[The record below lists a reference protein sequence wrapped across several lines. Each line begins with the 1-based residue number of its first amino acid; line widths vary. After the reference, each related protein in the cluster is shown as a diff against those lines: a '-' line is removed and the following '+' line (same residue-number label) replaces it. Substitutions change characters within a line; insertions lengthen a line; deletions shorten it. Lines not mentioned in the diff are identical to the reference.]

1 MTMLNQLYQL
11 QLVSGQTR
19 AGSRAG
25 RSADGAAGD
34 VHGTCP
40 QRTRWLTE
48 LVRTAPLLV
57 GNDTE
62 TRATVLNCRKN

>member
-25 RSADGAAGD
+25 RSADGAARD
-34 VHGTCP
+34 VGGTCP

-48 LVRTAPLLV
+48 LVSTAPLLV
-57 GNDTE
+57 GE
-62 TRATVLNCRKN
+62 GH